1 MKIIIDPDS
10 GFCFGVRNAIQ
21 LAEKE
26 LVDETLTCLGE
37 MVHNEAEVARLE
49 ALGMKTFLPQNNK
62 EFPTGK
68 VLIRAHGEPPET
80 YQRLNNAGAEII
92 DATCP
97 IVLKLQ
103 QKIKDIYNNE
113 NAHNSQIII
122 FGKPGHPEIIGL
134 NGHTNYTALVVSDE
148 SDFDK
153 IDFNRPAH
161 IFSQTTMDAEAYQ
174 KLANQLSAIFSAHRQ
189 NLKVHPSTCRQVSGR
204 VEGLRNFSKSVDV
217 VVFASGKNSSNGKA
231 LYEVCKS
238 VNPRSFKISVPE
250 EIDAG
255 WFSDAQSCGISG
267 ATSTP
272 PWLLTQVAEAIK
284 RITT

>member
-1 MKIIIDPDS
+1 MEIIIDPDS
-10 GFCFGVRNAIQ
+10 GFCFGVRNAIK
-21 LAEKE
+21 LAEEK
-26 LVDETLTCLGE
+26 LVEGELTCLGE

-49 ALGMKTFLPQNNK
+49 AMGMKTFLPEK
-62 EFPTGK
+62 EKKLPLGR

-80 YQRLNNAGAEII
+80 YERLKNAGAEII

-103 QKIKDIYNNE
+103 QKIKEIYEESARNT
-113 NAHNSQIII
+113 QILI
-122 FGKPGHPEIIGL
+122 FGKPGHPEVIGL
-134 NGHTNYTALVVSDE
+134 NGQTNFSALVIADE
-148 SDFDK
+148 EDFVK

-189 NLKVHPSTCRQVSGR
+189 NLIVHPSTCRQVSGR
-204 VEGLRNFSKSVDV
+204 VEGLRNFAQTVDV
-217 VVFASGKNSSNGKA
+217 VVFVSGKNSSNGKA
-231 LYEVCKS
+231 LYEVCRS

-255 WFSDAQSCGISG
+255 WFSGSHSCGISG

-272 PWLLTQVAEAIK
+272 PWLLAKVAETIK
-284 RITT
+284 QITT